1 MPTIDPTEANRRSF
15 VYRKLLAAGATF
27 ETLGD
32 GTVATNFPEVHADAM
47 KCLAI
52 CDLSGLPRVGI
63 KGRDTIDWLR
73 SLGFGCDDIPNQ
85 THYQANGTVLAVLSP
100 NEAALLSPLT
110 APNLT
115 LMDLVDKCSLDNETR
130 CYPVPRAD
138 MNFEFL
144 VSGQHAAE
152 MFSKVC
158 GINLRPS
165 TFPANCLA
173 QTSVASVHAIVLRA
187 DVGKNLAYRILGDST
202 SAEYIW
208 DCLTDAMSEYGGTAV
223 GFSDVRSD

>member
-1 MPTIDPTEANRRSF
+1 MPAIDPTEASRRSF
-15 VYRKLLAAGATF
+15 VYRKLSAAGATF

-32 GTVATNFPEVHADAM
+32 GTIAANFPEVRTDAM
-47 KCLAI
+47 ERLAI

-63 KGRDTIDWLR
+63 KGRDTLDWLR
-73 SLGFGCDDIPNQ
+73 GLEFDFDDTPNR
-85 THYQANGTVLAVLSP
+85 THSQSDGTVLAVLSP
-100 NEAALLSPLT
+100 NEVTLLSPLT
-110 APNLT
+110 NPNLA
-115 LMDLVDKCSLDNETR
+115 LMGLADKCSSDNGTR

-158 GINLRPS
+158 SVSLRPS

-173 QTSVASVHAIVLRA
+173 QTSVASVNAIVLRA

-208 DCLTDAMSEYGGTAV
+208 DCLVDAMSEYGGTAV